1 MKSLKLKFTLFF
13 TIAISIVILL
23 FSAVLYGTF
32 VVKNR
37 PLSKD
42 QLIEISGRRP
52 ATQQFVLRLDEFD
65 EVKTLSELAQ
75 ERERDRFTSI
85 LSIIIPPSLLISALV
100 AYLVASYLVKPIE
113 DVTYSVGM
121 IGRENLQRR
130 IPQIKSSEEIESLI
144 GSFNSLLD
152 DLEEAFELQEQFIQ
166 DAAHEIRTPL
176 AAMKANIDIFKEVST
191 KATKPELI
199 NLVGILEKLNTKLI
213 HLNEKL
219 LILNRNSKGNIN
231 KKKSDINEIINDAY
245 DSVSTI
251 AKKENVEFRFKLGK
265 ISKIKIDPDR
275 IVLAV
280 KNIFDN
286 AIKFKKG
293 DSGEVTVLSDQDES
307 FVTIT
312 IKDRGQGISPKDI
325 RNVFKRFYR
334 SDEVS
339 NIEGDGLGLSI
350 TKRMIELNG
359 GTIEVSSRLNSG
371 TQFTIKLPRE

>member
-1 MKSLKLKFTLFF
+1 M
-13 TIAISIVILL
+13 ILL

>member
-1 MKSLKLKFTLFF
+1 
-13 TIAISIVILL
+13 
-23 FSAVLYGTF
+23 
-32 VVKNR
+32 
-37 PLSKD
+37 
-42 QLIEISGRRP
+42 
-52 ATQQFVLRLDEFD
+52 
-65 EVKTLSELAQ
+65 
-75 ERERDRFTSI
+75 
-85 LSIIIPPSLLISALV
+85 
-100 AYLVASYLVKPIE
+100 
-113 DVTYSVGM
+113 
-121 IGRENLQRR
+121 
-130 IPQIKSSEEIESLI
+130 
-144 GSFNSLLD
+144 LD

>member
-144 GSFNSLLD
+144 GSFN
-152 DLEEAFELQEQFIQ
+152 
-166 DAAHEIRTPL
+166 
-176 AAMKANIDIFKEVST
+176 
-191 KATKPELI
+191 
-199 NLVGILEKLNTKLI
+199 
-213 HLNEKL
+213 
-219 LILNRNSKGNIN
+219 
-231 KKKSDINEIINDAY
+231 
-245 DSVSTI
+245 
-251 AKKENVEFRFKLGK
+251 
-265 ISKIKIDPDR
+265 
-275 IVLAV
+275 
-280 KNIFDN
+280 
-286 AIKFKKG
+286 
-293 DSGEVTVLSDQDES
+293 
-307 FVTIT
+307 
-312 IKDRGQGISPKDI
+312 
-325 RNVFKRFYR
+325 
-334 SDEVS
+334 
-339 NIEGDGLGLSI
+339 
-350 TKRMIELNG
+350 
-359 GTIEVSSRLNSG
+359 
-371 TQFTIKLPRE
+371 